1 MEVNPL
7 KIDEAIIEKALR
19 NKLSDETV
27 RVLEI
32 QLNCMSEKG
41 LNFLSDLYKA
51 HIRYTASS
59 IKKKEETK
67 SERSISLVIK
77 AEPLRELSRDIVR
90 QQNLFLIELKVLRD
104 VLPKMKEFVYH
115 QLGPNL
121 LCDFDDPRILVMEN
135 LINRG
140 FIMKDRQK
148 GLSFEHC
155 RLVIQQLAR
164 LHAGSVAVFEKD
176 PQIIESFIDTGIVS
190 TKCPKAFIRMMEVSL
205 LRIANEIQR
214 WSSEKYTSAA
224 NKLIKLS
231 PTIGTRCID
240 VYNYDVDEFCVLNH
254 GDCWINNLM
263 FRENE
268 KGQPI
273 EVLLVDYQM
282 AVYTSPVI
290 DLLYFLNICPEFH
303 VKYDNDDDFLELY
316 LHTLQETMKNIDCK
330 RKPPTME
337 QLKEAI
343 HKRRIYAVFSGVV
356 LYLRMMGSKEDTE
369 DFEEL
374 LTKLLGETKMDV
386 FRNPDAV
393 KLAHKMIPIMNERG
407 YFD

>member
-1 MEVNPL
+1 MEVSHL

-51 HIRYTASS
+51 HIRYTASPT
-59 IKKKEETK
+59 KKKEETK

-121 LCDFDDPRILVMEN
+121 LCGFDNPRILVMEN

-155 RLVIQQLAR
+155 RLVIEQLAR
-164 LHAGSVAVFEKD
+164 LHAGSVAVLEK
-176 PQIIESFIDTGIVS
+176 V
-190 TKCPKAFIRMMEVSL
+190 
-205 LRIANEIQR
+205 RIAR
-214 WSSEKYTSAA
+214 Y
-224 NKLIKLS
+224 
-231 PTIGTRCID
+231 
-240 VYNYDVDEFCVLNH
+240 VLRY
-254 GDCWINNLM
+254 I
-263 FRENE
+263 
-268 KGQPI
+268 
-273 EVLLVDYQM
+273 
-282 AVYTSPVI
+282 
-290 DLLYFLNICPEFH
+290 
-303 VKYDNDDDFLELY
+303 
-316 LHTLQETMKNIDCK
+316 
-330 RKPPTME
+330 
-337 QLKEAI
+337 
-343 HKRRIYAVFSGVV
+343 
-356 LYLRMMGSKEDTE
+356 
-369 DFEEL
+369 
-374 LTKLLGETKMDV
+374 
-386 FRNPDAV
+386 
-393 KLAHKMIPIMNERG
+393 
-407 YFD
+407 